1 MLTAYLC
8 IANRSFAQSRASYSF
23 QVVIDNCRGKTKLA
37 RMTKTPFRSSKRQI
51 RPEWIDYNG
60 HMNMAYYAVIFDE
73 AADEVYPQIGFGPAY
88 QKTGFTTF
96 TAEFHI
102 CYLRELHLN
111 DTVTVTLQLLDY
123 DEKRFHT
130 YQEIWHEDGWCA
142 ATGEA
147 MGLHVDQSGPKVAPM
162 PANILSN
169 LKALHDAHKELPRP
183 ERSGRRIAISRRI

>member
-1 MLTAYLC
+1 
-8 IANRSFAQSRASYSF
+8 
-23 QVVIDNCRGKTKLA
+23 
-37 RMTKTPFRSSKRQI
+37 MTSAFRSSVHSV

-73 AADEVYPQIGFGPAY
+73 AADEIYPQLGFGPDY
-88 QKTGFTTF
+88 QATGFTTY

-111 DTVTVTLQLLDY
+111 DRVTVTLQLLDF

-162 PANILSN
+162 PASIQAELQKLYN
-169 LKALHDAHKELPRP
+169 AHRDLPRP
-183 ERSGRRIAISRRI
+183 DRAGRKIGITRGN

>member
-1 MLTAYLC
+1 M
-8 IANRSFAQSRASYSF
+8 
-23 QVVIDNCRGKTKLA
+23 IDA
-37 RMTKTPFRSSKRQI
+37 PFRSSVMTV
-51 RPEWIDYNG
+51 RPDWIDYNG

-73 AADEVYPQIGFGPAY
+73 AADEIYPFIGFGPEY
-88 QKTGFTTF
+88 QKTGFTTY

-111 DTVTVTLQLLDY
+111 DKVTVTLQLVDH

-147 MGLHVDQSGPKVAPM
+147 MGLHVDQSGPSVAVM
-162 PANILSN
+162 PEAIQSQLAK
-169 LKALHDAHKELPRP
+169 LQEAHNSLPFPDRV
-183 ERSGRRIAISRRI
+183 GRRIGITRNA